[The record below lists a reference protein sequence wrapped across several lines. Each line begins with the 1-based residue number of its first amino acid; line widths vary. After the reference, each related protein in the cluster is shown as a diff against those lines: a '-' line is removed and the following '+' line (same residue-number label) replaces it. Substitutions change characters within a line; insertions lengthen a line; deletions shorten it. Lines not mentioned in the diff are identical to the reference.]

1 MKYALIGFGTISPVH
16 VRAITER
23 CNNEIAAVCD
33 TLFDDRT
40 EIGLPGVRVYQ
51 DYRVLFA
58 QEKIDVALIETPHY
72 YHPEIGVAAL
82 QAGCHVFCEKPVA
95 VNKLHAAP
103 LARALDETDRVF
115 GVNFMKRFRP
125 DVQAVKTILNENRLG
140 KLQAVHFV
148 INKNLLR
155 SSHYFRRGGGW
166 RGTWGKE
173 GGGALIN
180 QASHDVDRLVYLFG
194 LPAEVQAQA
203 GTSDLHRD
211 CVFSEDYVEA
221 LLAYPDGMRLHFSTA
236 LHLHPGVDRLEI
248 WGDRGY
254 LKMENNV
261 ITTALLEDSLDIWDG
276 RQQDLKLENG
286 IVNFGAPQPVTSEQ
300 KVTALSFD
308 DLHLAGHVNFI
319 NAVAGR
325 EPIMTDFDQALQ
337 SVELANAM
345 VLAGYQKRLVTL
357 PLDEE
362 AYDDFL
368 QGMIRREQA
377 G

>member
-23 CNNEIAAVCD
+23 CKHEIVAICD
-33 TLFDDRT
+33 TQLDKCKQ
-40 EIGLPGVRVYQ
+40 IGLPGVRFYQ
-51 DYRVLFA
+51 DYHALFA
-58 QEKIDVALIETPHY
+58 QEKIDVAVILTPHDS
-72 YHPEIGVAAL
+72 HPEISIAAL

-103 LARALDETDRVF
+103 LARALGETDRIF

-125 DVQAVKTILNENRLG
+125 DVQAVKTLLNEKRLG
-140 KLQAVHFV
+140 KLRAVNFV

-155 SSHYFRRGGGW
+155 SSFYFRQGGGW
-166 RGTWGKE
+166 RGTWSKE

-194 LPAEVQAQA
+194 PPTEVQAQA
-203 GTSDLHRD
+203 GTSNLHRD

-221 LLAYPDGMRLHFSTA
+221 LLSYPDGLRLHFSTA

-254 LKMENNV
+254 LKMENN
-261 ITTALLEDSLDIWDG
+261 ILTTALLEDPLDVWDE
-276 RQQDLKLENG
+276 RQQDLKMENG
-286 IVNFGAPQPVTSEQ
+286 IVNFGAPQPVISEQ
-300 KVTALSFD
+300 KVTPLSFD
-308 DLHLAGHVNFI
+308 DLHLAGHINFI
-319 NAVAGR
+319 NAAAGR
-325 EPIMTDFDQALQ
+325 EAVMTSFDQAMQ

-345 VLAGYQKRLVTL
+345 VLAGYQKKFVTL
-357 PLDEE
+357 PLDGQ
-362 AYDDFL
+362 AYSAFL
-368 QGMIRREQA
+368 QEMMKREQGA
-377 G
+377 